1 VRRGCDRFHNWAVET
16 WKLSLYLYSSV
27 ISNPFDGT
35 HNRNAPANA
44 PIELSDFDSV
54 AD

>member
-1 VRRGCDRFHNWAVET
+1 MRRGCDRFHNWAVET
-16 WKLSLYLYSSV
+16 WKLSLYLYSPV

-44 PIELSDFDSV
+44 PLGLSDFDS
-54 AD
+54 AAY